1 MQWKIE
7 FEIKARQVLEKLD
20 KSIKKQIEN
29 YLDQLIKLDDPRKR
43 GKGLTSNRSG
53 QWRYRVG
60 DYRIICEIR
69 DDVFVVLVVEISF
82 LQLNAG
88 AVFENAIVHA
98 VQAGEQVGIL
108 VIHAEFCTQAR
119 PRRCKIVRM
128 LRLDG
133 VIRIH
138 EPVKL
143 KRGILGEGG
152 RRRHP
157 NH

>member
-69 DDVFVVLVVEISF
+69 DDVFVVLVVEIGHRSK
-82 LQLNAG
+82 
-88 AVFENAIVHA
+88 VY
-98 VQAGEQVGIL
+98 
-108 VIHAEFCTQAR
+108 
-119 PRRCKIVRM
+119 
-128 LRLDG
+128 
-133 VIRIH
+133 
-138 EPVKL
+138 
-143 KRGILGEGG
+143 
-152 RRRHP
+152 
-157 NH
+157 

>member
-29 YLDQLIKLDDPRKR
+29 YLDRLIKLDDPRKR

-69 DDVFVVLVVEISF
+69 DDVFVVLVVEIGHRSK
-82 LQLNAG
+82 
-88 AVFENAIVHA
+88 VY
-98 VQAGEQVGIL
+98 
-108 VIHAEFCTQAR
+108 
-119 PRRCKIVRM
+119 
-128 LRLDG
+128 
-133 VIRIH
+133 
-138 EPVKL
+138 
-143 KRGILGEGG
+143 
-152 RRRHP
+152 
-157 NH
+157 